1 MTPVFKRLVA
11 AGPVL
16 FLIAVLLQLP
26 SGCGYRFRADGKPV
40 GLEIKSLAIPLMTST
55 SSRISFESDVT
66 RVLREAF
73 ISQADVPVVP
83 REKAH
88 MVLIGK
94 VVDVQTDPLT
104 FNLDQRSVEGNEVTY
119 STTSSRRLKVVLDAR
134 LIDRKKGTT
143 VWHDPSLSDEAR
155 FQVSRDPLSTRHSL
169 REALRKIADRLA
181 KQVYLKTMERF

>member
-1 MTPVFKRLVA
+1 MPPAIKRLVVT
-11 AGPVL
+11 GFIL
-16 FLIAVLLQLP
+16 FLIPLLIQLP

-40 GLEIKSLAIPLMTST
+40 GLQIESLAIPLVTST
-55 SSRISFESDVT
+55 SSSISFESDVT

-73 ISQADVPVVP
+73 IRQADVPVVP
-83 REKAH
+83 RKEAH
-88 MVLIGK
+88 MVLVGK
-94 VVDVQTDPLT
+94 VVDVQTEALT
-104 FNLDQRSVEGNEVTY
+104 FDLDQRNVEGNEVTY
-119 STTSSRRLKVVLDAR
+119 STTSSRRLKVVMDAR

-155 FQVSRDPLSTRHSL
+155 FQVSRDPLSTRHSR